1 MRRVTDHAQAKTYR
15 ETRMTR
21 RDLTFLLA
29 GAAAGLAAAIS
40 VSALAASTPAQTE
53 APSPRLGSNV
63 FAWDSFP
70 VEKTANGERRAI
82 FDSTTATVDR
92 LESHVST
99 LDGGKASHAAHRH
112 PDEELVFVRE
122 GTIEATINGVAH
134 LAPAGS
140 VIFFAANDLHG
151 MRNAGDTRASYFV
164 LRWTSPGREGPKPGG
179 SR

>member
-1 MRRVTDHAQAKTYR
+1 MKTMSRREIAFLCTG
-15 ETRMTR
+15 
-21 RDLTFLLA
+21 LLA
-29 GAAAGLAAAIS
+29 GGA
-40 VSALAASTPAQTE
+40 VVYAQTVSD
-53 APSPRLGSNV
+53 SPRLSSNV
-63 FAWDSFP
+63 YAWESLP
-70 VEKTANGERRAI
+70 VEKTASGERRAI
-82 FDSTTATVDR
+82 FDGVTATVDR
-92 LESHVST
+92 LETHVT
-99 LDGGKASHAAHRH
+99 TVNPGTGTHAAHRH

-151 MRNAGDTRASYFV
+151 MRNAGDVPASYFV